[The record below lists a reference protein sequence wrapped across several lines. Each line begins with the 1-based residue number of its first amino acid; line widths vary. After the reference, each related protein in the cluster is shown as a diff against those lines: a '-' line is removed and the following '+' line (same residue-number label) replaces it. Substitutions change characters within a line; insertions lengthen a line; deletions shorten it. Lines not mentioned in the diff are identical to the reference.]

1 MKNSQQPTNMIEEQ
15 YKDKSF
21 IIDALNSYGDLSI
34 ENYSPLVISENDLT
48 ILFDLATNRLKY
60 IKETIQFNKDENV
73 FGTFVFF
80 AFKALF
86 IGKDDLKTDNL
97 LEKID
102 YFNVILEYADTEEI
116 NSVLRDFI
124 NDLGKNIGKKE
135 KELFKKQFTNDIIF
149 FIYLLLRDNKCSLP
163 ELNEFIIRVLESSCE
178 MQKHFDYDKL
188 KNIPHDTIIAD
199 LYQIIFGNKIT
210 NNFHLFLKNSHLKA
224 VKFTK
229 LELNNN
235 THNKDNINNKNNL
248 SNTDVPHKI
257 EEKCVSQNCDDKK
270 GDNISDMNMKQKNNS
285 NNNSIV
291 KSNIEK
297 KNDKARIAEILS
309 NAKKD
314 SQKINDNSQLLEI
327 LLLEINNLKEENVRN
342 KKEFDEYKKESEKKI
357 EKSSNE
363 ISSLKNT
370 IYELDEY
377 KNESEKKL
385 EKSNNEINSMK
396 KAINDSDAK
405 IIRIEN
411 DLNLIKLREAFK
423 YFVEYIYCGLQL
435 SGGRYYEEKI
445 NVIINYFKK
454 LGYSSQQKSGNKLIE
469 SIKDFMNSLKDIID
483 KGNYAAHH
491 IDFKISI
498 LDQIFSF
505 ADKNNDHD
513 DFKKKLKNETNA
525 EQTIRGFIENKELNF
540 YNIDQMKSEEVII
553 RSRIHNLG
561 NVLL

>member
-97 LEKID
+97 IEKID

-199 LYQIIFGNKIT
+199 LYQIIFWNKIT
-210 NNFHLFLKNSHLKA
+210 NNFHLFVVNNHLKA

-229 LELNNN
+229 LELNDN
-235 THNKDNINNKNNL
+235 TDNVDNNINNKNNL
-248 SNTDVPHKI
+248 SNTEVPKKI
-257 EEKCVSQNCDDKK
+257 EEKYVSHNCDDKK
-270 GDNISDMNMKQKNNS
+270 GDKINNMNKKEKNNS
-285 NNNSIV
+285 NNNSNV
-291 KSNIEK
+291 KKDTKK
-297 KNDKARIAEILS
+297 KNIKNKVAEILS
-309 NAKKD
+309 NIKND
-314 SQKINDNSQLLEI
+314 SQNNNDNSQLLEMI
-327 LLLEINNLKEENVRN
+327 ASEIDNLREKIYNWEEEFENYKEENDRN
-342 KKEFDEYKKESEKKI
+342 KKEFDKYKEENNI
-357 EKSSNE
+357 
-363 ISSLKNT
+363 
-370 IYELDEY
+370 Y
-377 KNESEKKL
+377 KNEMNKNTKKL
-385 EKSNNEINSMK
+385 DKMINF
-396 KAINDSDAK
+396 
-405 IIRIEN
+405 
-411 DLNLIKLREAFK
+411 L
-423 YFVEYIYCGLQL
+423 
-435 SGGRYYEEKI
+435 
-445 NVIINYFKK
+445 
-454 LGYSSQQKSGNKLIE
+454 
-469 SIKDFMNSLKDIID
+469 
-483 KGNYAAHH
+483 
-491 IDFKISI
+491 
-498 LDQIFSF
+498 
-505 ADKNNDHD
+505 
-513 DFKKKLKNETNA
+513 KKKCMIVILK
-525 EQTIRGFIENKELNF
+525 
-540 YNIDQMKSEEVII
+540 
-553 RSRIHNLG
+553 
-561 NVLL
+561 